1 MGVGVLGLS
10 QQAPFW
16 QQAPQYASVVPQYPH
31 CEQQSPPMRRNEK
44 AMCVERK
51 IMHLPYKNH
60 HNLLEHGLFGPH
72 TAVFTAQ
79 FPGFDVALVVVDVV
93 SVVEEVVIV
102 APVPSEVDV
111 VVVELGTK
119 PSGAMHA

>member
-1 MGVGVLGLS
+1 MGVGELGLS

-31 CEQQSPPMRRNEK
+31 CEQQSP
-44 AMCVERK
+44 
-51 IMHLPYKNH
+51 
-60 HNLLEHGLFGPH
+60 LEHGLLGPH

-79 FPGFDVALVVVDVV
+79 FPGFDVALVVVD
-93 SVVEEVVIV
+93 VVIV